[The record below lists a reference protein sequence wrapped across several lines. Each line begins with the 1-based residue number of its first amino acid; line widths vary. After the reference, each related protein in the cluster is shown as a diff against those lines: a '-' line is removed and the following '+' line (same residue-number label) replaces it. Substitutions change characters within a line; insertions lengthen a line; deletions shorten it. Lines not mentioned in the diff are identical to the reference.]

1 MRARK
6 TTLTAEELLR
16 MSGGDMRYELV
27 KGELYEMPPAGA
39 SHGSVAMQ
47 IGALLSVHVNAH
59 RLGWTFAAET
69 GFVLGATPTRC
80 APPTR
85 PSWAGTGFQR
95 VS

>member
-1 MRARK
+1 
-6 TTLTAEELLR
+6 

-59 RLGWTFAAET
+59 RLAGLSRRRPALSW
-69 GFVLGATPTRC
+69 GATPTRC